1 MNIRL
6 NGQEHEIEQEVTVDR
21 FLESIGFGGKPCVV
35 ELNQE
40 AVFPRDY
47 TKCLIRE
54 GSCVE
59 IVTLAAGG

>member
-6 NGQEHEIEQEVTVDR
+6 NGNPYEIETEMSVLDFLDR
-21 FLESIGFGGKPCVV
+21 IGFGGKPCVV

-47 TKCLIRE
+47 ATCLIQE
-54 GSCVE
+54 GAGVE